1 LKDQLSLLPIN
12 KMTDRIYSPRVG
24 DKLMYPTWKS
34 LILSLPFTKEGKNV
48 GLTQDK
54 EAMAAVMKNIT
65 AIQKKRNGF
74 FPELAKSFVS
84 EAKGTYHTGKPI
96 EEVKVSMD
104 NFNFGTNEFHT
115 IYDIPSA
122 SYTYVSD
129 RVYSIL
135 GIPPEEFNVQR
146 LYSLMPEGGLHHPA
160 DVYHTLRWGN
170 LAYIV
175 LGIPGFVFRANDDHY
190 LIRYRL
196 STAISKFP
204 EIREMEYVMVEKRCY
219 LCHDSS
225 ADHTLKPTMHLDRW
239 TVLDSTKHHFVQ
251 PQFVTSPNQSMM
263 MNAMLY
269 LLNCMLIGLQ
279 PKYIMFMNERIETD
293 RNKAIAIGVS
303 EKMQQHSGLKPDL
316 MEKTVADCFSKSI
329 RTRIADALETW
340 EPRPDKHIVNSDAD
354 AVKGAYKLGLLPI
367 PPMVEKL
374 MYSSI
379 TEA

>member
-1 LKDQLSLLPIN
+1 
-12 KMTDRIYSPRVG
+12 
-24 DKLMYPTWKS
+24 
-34 LILSLPFTKEGKNV
+34 
-48 GLTQDK
+48 
-54 EAMAAVMKNIT
+54 
-65 AIQKKRNGF
+65 
-74 FPELAKSFVS
+74 VS
-84 EAKGTYHTGKPI
+84 EAKASYQTGKPV
-96 EEVKVSMD
+96 EEVKESMD

-122 SYTYVSD
+122 SYTYVSE

-135 GIPPEEFNVQR
+135 GIKAEDFNVKR
-146 LYSLMPEGGLHHPA
+146 LYSLMPEGGLHHPT
-160 DVYHTLRWGN
+160 DVYHTMRWGN

-175 LGIPGFVFRANDDHY
+175 LGTPGFLFRANDDHY

-196 STAISKFP
+196 STATSEFP
-204 EIREMEYVMVEKRCY
+204 EIREMKYVMVEKRCY

-225 ADHTLKPTMHLDRW
+225 ADHTLKPSMHLDRW
-239 TVLDSTKHHFVQ
+239 TVLDSPKNHFVQ
-251 PQFVTSPNQSMM
+251 PHFVTSPNQSMV

-279 PKYIMFMNERIETD
+279 PKFVMFLNERIETD

-303 EKMQQHSGLKPDL
+303 EKMQEHSGLKPDL

-329 RTRIADALETW
+329 RIRIAEALDTW
-340 EPRPDKHIVNSDAD
+340 EPTGGKNVINSDSE

>member
-1 LKDQLSLLPIN
+1 
-12 KMTDRIYSPRVG
+12 MTDRTYSPRVG

-34 LILSLPFTKEGKNV
+34 LILQLPFTKEGRNV
-48 GLTQDK
+48 GLTRDHVLLTGIMDK
-54 EAMAAVMKNIT
+54 IAMIHKNR
-65 AIQKKRNGF
+65 AGF

-84 EAKGTYHTGKPI
+84 EAKASYQTGKPI
-96 EEVKVSMD
+96 EEVKESMD

-129 RVYSIL
+129 KVYSIL
-135 GIPPEEFNVQR
+135 GIKAEDFNVQR
-146 LYSLMPEGGLHHPA
+146 LYSLMPKGGLHHPS
-160 DVYHTLRWGN
+160 DVYHTMRWGN

-175 LGIPGFVFRANDDHY
+175 LGIPGFIFRANDDHY

-196 STAISKFP
+196 DTSISEFP
-204 EIREMEYVMVEKRCY
+204 EIRDMKYVMVEKRCY

-225 ADHTLKPTMHLDRW
+225 ADHELKPTMHLDRW
-239 TVLDSTKHHFVQ
+239 TVLDSTKHHFIQ
-251 PQFVTSPNQSMM
+251 PQFVTSPNQSMV

-279 PKYIMFMNERIETD
+279 PKYVMFMNERIETD
-293 RNKAIAIGVS
+293 RNKAIALSVS
-303 EKMQQHSGLKPDL
+303 EKMQEHSGLKPDL

-329 RTRIADALETW
+329 RIRIAEALDTW
-340 EPRPDKHIVNSDAD
+340 EPAPEKHVINADSD

-367 PPMVEKL
+367 PPTVEKL

>member
-1 LKDQLSLLPIN
+1 M
-12 KMTDRIYSPRVG
+12 KMTDRTYSPRVG

-34 LILSLPFTKEGKNV
+34 LILQLPFTKEGRNV
-48 GLTQDK
+48 GLTQDHEFLMK
-54 EAMAAVMKNIT
+54 LMDKIAVIHKN
-65 AIQKKRNGF
+65 RDGF

-84 EAKGTYHTGKPI
+84 EAKGSYHPGKPI
-96 EEVKVSMD
+96 EEVKELMD

-135 GIPPEEFNVQR
+135 GIRPENFNVQR
-146 LYSLMPEGGLHHPA
+146 LYSLMKEGGLHHPL
-160 DVYHTLRWGN
+160 DVYHTMRWGN

-175 LGIPGFVFRANDDHY
+175 LGIPGFIFRANDDHY

-196 STAISKFP
+196 DTSISECA
-204 EIREMEYVMVEKRCY
+204 EIRDMKYVMVEKRCY

-225 ADHTLKPTMHLDRW
+225 ADHQLKPTMHLDRW
-239 TVLDSTKHHFVQ
+239 TVLDSTKHHFIQ
-251 PQFVTSPNQSMM
+251 PQFVTSPNQSIV
-263 MNAMLY
+263 MNAMMY

-279 PKYIMFMNERIETD
+279 PKYVMFMNERIETD
-293 RNKAIAIGVS
+293 RNKAIALSVS
-303 EKMQQHSGLKPDL
+303 EKMQEHSGLKPDL

-329 RTRIADALETW
+329 RIRIAEALDTW
-340 EPRPDKHIVNSDAD
+340 EPSPQKHVINADSD

-379 TEA
+379 TEV